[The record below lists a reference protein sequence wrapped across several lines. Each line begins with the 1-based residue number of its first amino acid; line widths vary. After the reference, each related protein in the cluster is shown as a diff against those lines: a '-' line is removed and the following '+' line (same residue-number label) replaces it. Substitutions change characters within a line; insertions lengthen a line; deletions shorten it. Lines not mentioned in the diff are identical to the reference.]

1 MTAGRR
7 IVAAARRRAL
17 APGVAMRDLH
27 DRRRIGASPLPPPGT
42 VAVSYGVPQM
52 PAPGAAAAG
61 GFVKFQRLAEAFPH
75 EPRAFSVLYLGSSS
89 VPPGAEALA
98 RITRGRGARLAWN
111 QNGVAYPAWH
121 GPGIERVNA
130 PMGRLLHAADHVFYQ
145 SAFCKLGADVYLSP
159 PTGAW
164 EILHNAVDTT
174 HFTPAAGASTGAPGR
189 PLTLLLGG
197 NQYHAYRVET
207 ALRTLALVARE
218 VDARLIVTGTLAWPT
233 ASGTPAAPAAAL
245 QLARKLGIVDRVTF
259 SGPYRQDEAP
269 ALLASASLL
278 LHTQENDACPNLVV
292 EALACGLPVVH
303 SASGGVPELVGDEAG
318 IGVPSRSTWEEIVP
332 PEPEALAAAVLAV
345 ASRLAE
351 RSAAARDRAVTRFDL
366 APWVER
372 HHEVFRELV
381 A

>member
-1 MTAGRR
+1 
-7 IVAAARRRAL
+7 
-17 APGVAMRDLH
+17 
-27 DRRRIGASPLPPPGT
+27 
-42 VAVSYGVPQM
+42 M
-52 PAPGAAAAG
+52 PAEGAVAAG
-61 GFVKFQRLAEAFPH
+61 GFVKFQRLAEQLPH
-75 EPRAFSVLYLGSSS
+75 TPRAFNVLYLGSSS
-89 VPPGAEALA
+89 APRDAAALVRLA
-98 RITRGRGARLAWN
+98 RERRAGFAWN

-121 GPGIERVNA
+121 GPGCERVNE
-130 PMGRLLHAADHVFYQ
+130 PMARLLHAADHIFFQ
-145 SAFCKLGADVYLSP
+145 SAFCKLAADRFLGA

-174 HFTPAAGASTGAPGR
+174 RFLPEARTDVSPHAPGR
-189 PLTLLLGG
+189 PVTLLLGG

-218 VDARLIVTGTLAWPT
+218 VDARLIVTGALAWPT

-245 QLARKLGIVDRVTF
+245 QLARKLGIADRVTF

-318 IGVPSRSTWEEIVP
+318 IGVPSWSTWEEIVP